1 MINKIN
7 LAEKK
12 KVRYERVVLRNGR
25 EYIKSKPKSYFEA
38 EGRTVLNVSKQE
50 VKKEIHKILDEKS
63 ELLLGNYDEKKII
76 EEINTNLEEEYD
88 KSDVYHPRVQ
98 KMIIKQLHEFI
109 ETLPSKSLQNTI
121 NDLVEQNPG
130 LNIGE

>member
-1 MINKIN
+1 M
-7 LAEKK
+7 
-12 KVRYERVVLRNGR
+12 
-25 EYIKSKPKSYFEA
+25 
-38 EGRTVLNVSKQE
+38 
-50 VKKEIHKILDEKS
+50 DEKS

-121 NDLVEQNPG
+121 NDLVEQNHG
-130 LNIGE
+130 LNIGEYMRKFSEENPLLKHKSRLVYNMISLKIK